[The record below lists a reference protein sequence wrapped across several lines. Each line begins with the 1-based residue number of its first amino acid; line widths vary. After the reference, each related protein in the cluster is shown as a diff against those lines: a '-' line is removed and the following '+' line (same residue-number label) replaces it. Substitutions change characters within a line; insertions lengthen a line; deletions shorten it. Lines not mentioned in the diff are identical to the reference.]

1 MSIWPNM
8 MTSATSGVPK
18 NAHDCPDKYSELV
31 IVTQGMPRWATRP
44 ISLALH
50 TTGLCKL
57 VRVEVIQKADDLKG
71 SVGWVG

>member
-1 MSIWPNM
+1 MSIGPNM
-8 MTSATSGVPK
+8 MTSPTSGGPK
-18 NAHDCPDKYSELV
+18 TAPYCRDKYSELAV
-31 IVTQGMPRWATRP
+31 VTQGMPRWPTRP

-71 SVGWVG
+71 SVGWVE